1 MLDAVAHDFNPS
13 TGSHEAS
20 DLCEFKD
27 NWIYAEFQYRR
38 DTKRDPDSK
47 IKYKHYVWEFCL
59 LQYIL
64 CMYVHWRP

>member
-38 DTKRDPDSK
+38 DTKRDPASKYK
-47 IKYKHYVWEFCL
+47 IKSHGR
-59 LQYIL
+59 Q
-64 CMYVHWRP
+64 H